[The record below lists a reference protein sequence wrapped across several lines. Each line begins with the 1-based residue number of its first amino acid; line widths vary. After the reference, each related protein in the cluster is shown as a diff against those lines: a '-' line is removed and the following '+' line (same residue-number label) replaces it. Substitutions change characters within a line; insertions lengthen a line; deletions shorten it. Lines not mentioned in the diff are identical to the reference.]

1 MSILLT
7 LTVGLLCSLFVSRHL
22 ARPVAKLSAEVAQA
36 QSKRDTIPSLSHTGI
51 REVDQFSDAI
61 TQLSRDVLTSSTKFL
76 RIMDMASIELGGYEI
91 RFDTGTVF
99 VTDNFFPMLGLSSQ
113 IPPAL
118 LRIHSVH
125 S

>member
-1 MSILLT
+1 MRVIWYALSTHVLHLFWLSILLT

-76 RIMDMASIELGGYEI
+76 LYYGHGQYRARRL
-91 RFDTGTVF
+91 
-99 VTDNFFPMLGLSSQ
+99 
-113 IPPAL
+113 
-118 LRIHSVH
+118 
-125 S
+125 